1 MLGCVI
7 RFNVCLFG
15 GSANYWQR
23 KRNDFGFVRVIYSI
37 LVVFMSKE
45 ENLNLY
51 NLELKKIREEC
62 KKQIKALADKSKAKM
77 VSLYEDV
84 LGEEYTL
91 ALEEGRRFAEKY
103 KDLINVAFE
112 YAAQGEGRE
121 LVMKISALSDNE
133 EKDKKDKNN
142 KAEIVNELLDR
153 IMDYLEDDYPDLVSL
168 IKHVQYDISANEE
181 KISVMLKQNES
192 ELKDVREDVKKY
204 FQKGLEEILYS
215 FSQIVADMRKKYDVD
230 ADRVEKI
237 EIDNVDEPDITNEE
251 SYLPFKKGKGTI
263 N

>member
-1 MLGCVI
+1 
-7 RFNVCLFG
+7 
-15 GSANYWQR
+15 
-23 KRNDFGFVRVIYSI
+23 
-37 LVVFMSKE
+37 
-45 ENLNLY
+45 
-51 NLELKKIREEC
+51 
-62 KKQIKALADKSKAKM
+62 
-77 VSLYEDV
+77 
-84 LGEEYTL
+84 
-91 ALEEGRRFAEKY
+91 
-103 KDLINVAFE
+103 
-112 YAAQGEGRE
+112 
-121 LVMKISALSDNE
+121 MKISALSDNE

-142 KAEIVNELLDR
+142 KAEIVYELLDR

-204 FQKGLEEILYS
+204 FRKGLEEILYS

-237 EIDNVDEPDITNEE
+237 EIDNVDEPDIPNEE

>member
-1 MLGCVI
+1 
-7 RFNVCLFG
+7 
-15 GSANYWQR
+15 
-23 KRNDFGFVRVIYSI
+23 
-37 LVVFMSKE
+37 MSKE

-142 KAEIVNELLDR
+142 KVEIVNELLDR

-204 FQKGLEEILYS
+204 FRKGLEEILYS

>member
-1 MLGCVI
+1 
-7 RFNVCLFG
+7 
-15 GSANYWQR
+15 
-23 KRNDFGFVRVIYSI
+23 
-37 LVVFMSKE
+37 MSKE

-204 FQKGLEEILYS
+204 FRKGLEEILYS